1 MATCNLVAC
10 QIAIANRSRGDDLLN
25 EKPRRT
31 LLARLRHDLRRRGS
45 VPNTTPFSGI
55 AHPPTVRVCAGPP
68 TPTGPRR
75 AGALSNSP
83 VDRQPLRALRRP
95 VMCKP
100 ARATTSGRSHGGKA

>member
-10 QIAIANRSRGDDLLN
+10 QLAIANRSRGDDLLN

-45 VPNTTPFSGI
+45 VPNTTRFSGI

-68 TPTGPRR
+68 TPKAPDAPAPSATAQSTANRSGP
-75 AGALSNSP
+75 SE
-83 VDRQPLRALRRP
+83 
-95 VMCKP
+95 
-100 ARATTSGRSHGGKA
+100 GR